1 MALKTVITKTLPLNI
16 TDDVNDTFLR
26 TSKVPSE
33 EKIPYFRCNEKYE
46 MKKGDSVSV
55 VDENLKG
62 KIIAIQGKKVI
73 LEDEHGFRYEYDEA
87 AIVLQPAGL
96 YDEMQ
101 TVQKTEFSKS
111 VSKKHHKKPILLDL
125 HFENLVKNTAAYDSF
140 ERLFLQKEKLLSTL
154 DYCRKNNLKKLEI
167 IHGIGD
173 GVLQQ
178 MVHDVLESQT
188 NLEFHNKEILHHQ
201 SGTVLVFFR

>member
-1 MALKTVITKTLPLNI
+1 MALKTVITKTLTLNI
-16 TDDVNDTFLR
+16 TDDVNETFLR
-26 TSKVPSE
+26 TSKVEPE
-33 EKIPYFRCNEKYE
+33 EKFSYFRCNEKYE

-73 LEDEHGFRYEYDEA
+73 LEDEHGFRYEYDESDL
-87 AIVLQPAGL
+87 VLQPAGL
-96 YDEMQ
+96 YDEMH

-111 VSKKHHKKPILLDL
+111 VSKKHHKKPVLLDL

-178 MVHDVLESQT
+178 MVYDVLESQT